1 LGLALKKE
9 IDNER
14 ENDDIEEK
22 RNKDLGN

>member
-22 RNKDLGN
+22 INRDLGN

>member
-22 RNKDLGN
+22 RNRDLGN